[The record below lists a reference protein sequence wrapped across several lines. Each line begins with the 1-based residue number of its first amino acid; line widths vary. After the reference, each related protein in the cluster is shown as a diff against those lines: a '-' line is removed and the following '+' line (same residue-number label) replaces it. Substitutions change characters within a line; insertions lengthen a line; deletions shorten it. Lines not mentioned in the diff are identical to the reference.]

1 MGILTSSSGRGIQA
15 FMGSGMDAIGMLS
28 NAAPDCGDVV
38 SAATG
43 SDAAGGYGY
52 GSEELQK
59 EIIQDYSR
67 HCNSYLAP
75 YIIAVTINTW

>member
-1 MGILTSSSGRGIQA
+1 
-15 FMGSGMDAIGMLS
+15 MGSGMDAIGMLS
-28 NAAPDCGDVV
+28 NAASDCGDVV

-43 SDAAGGYGY
+43 STAAADAAGGYGY